1 MELLNNQDYRNFLAS
16 VKHKIIT
23 AQTHAV
29 IRINQDLLLLYWEIG
44 KELVFR
50 QEKEGWGGQVTEQLS
65 RDLKAAFPNLQ
76 GFSKRNLNYMKRF
89 AKEYMDIDFLQVPLA
104 KISWYHNITLLEKCD
119 EAEERFWY
127 AQQAIE
133 YGWSRN
139 MMVNQIE
146 LNLFKREG
154 KAITNFQKT
163 LPSPQSDMAQ
173 QTLKDPY
180 IFDFLT
186 LSKSAKEQDLELALM
201 QHITQ
206 FLLELGAGFA
216 FLGRQYVVK
225 VEDEDFKIDLLF
237 YHTKLR
243 CYIVVDLKV
252 GKFKPEYA
260 GKMNF
265 YLSVVDDQ
273 LKTSHD
279 NPSIGIILC
288 KNKKEVVVEYALKDI
303 SKPIGIAEYRLS
315 DAIPEDLKSNLPTI
329 EQLEAELKHLHKPE

>member
-1 MELLNNQDYRNFLAS
+1 M
-16 VKHKIIT
+16 I
-23 AQTHAV
+23 
-29 IRINQDLLLLYWEIG
+29 
-44 KELVFR
+44 
-50 QEKEGWGGQVTEQLS
+50 
-65 RDLKAAFPNLQ
+65 
-76 GFSKRNLNYMKRF
+76 
-89 AKEYMDIDFLQVPLA
+89 
-104 KISWYHNITLLEKCD
+104 
-119 EAEERFWY
+119 
-127 AQQAIE
+127 
-133 YGWSRN
+133 
-139 MMVNQIE
+139 
-146 LNLFKREG
+146 
-154 KAITNFQKT
+154 
-163 LPSPQSDMAQ
+163 
-173 QTLKDPY
+173 
-180 IFDFLT
+180 
-186 LSKSAKEQDLELALM
+186 
-201 QHITQ
+201 
-206 FLLELGAGFA
+206 
-216 FLGRQYVVK
+216 K